1 MAAAAATLLR
11 EAGMETETEFF
22 HTASELLKAH
32 KQGTSWD
39 LILLDIM
46 MDDGQDGINVAEC
59 LRERGDETDLVF
71 VSRSPEFALAGYRSY
86 PVRYLLK
93 PLTQENLRP
102 VLLHCLERRKERP
115 SLILET
121 LGGGATAIRLSDIR
135 YIEIFRRE
143 LVVHCKEK
151 TVSCFG
157 ALKTVLD
164 ALPPESFYHCHRSF
178 IVNLACVSGIQKYRF
193 LLHGEGEVPVAVRRY
208 QDAQARWLEFL
219 T

>member
-1 MAAAAATLLR
+1 MAAAAAALLR

-86 PVRYLLK
+86 PVSYLLK

-115 SLILET
+115 SLVLET

-135 YIEIFRRE
+135 YIEIFPTGTGGS
-143 LVVHCKEK
+143 L
-151 TVSCFG
+151 
-157 ALKTVLD
+157 
-164 ALPPESFYHCHRSF
+164 
-178 IVNLACVSGIQKYRF
+178 
-193 LLHGEGEVPVAVRRY
+193 
-208 QDAQARWLEFL
+208 
-219 T
+219 